1 MRSRVFL
8 RSEAYAVLGTL
19 ASNAKNWPEAEANLR
34 KSIDAFPQQVDS
46 VAVLRLA
53 VALDMQNKIPDALKY
68 ANQAVDLTKDRPDS
82 AAGKAARAEQD
93 RLTKLN
99 SGAAPGR
106 VRRLRIEPAPRLAQR
121 KPRRVARRQMAL
133 PAVPPMK
140 EREITALEEGLGYH
154 FRRRAVIEQAVTH
167 SSQAREQEAQQAGE
181 SKYKVSDNE
190 QLEFL
195 GDAVLAL
202 VTSEELFQ
210 RFPQFREG
218 ELSKLRAHLV
228 SERHLIQVAQ
238 QLELGHY
245 LRLGRGEEKSG
256 GRGKTALLVDAL
268 EAILAAIYLDGGL
281 EVAREF
287 VLRNVIAPELER
299 MEQGGGTLADHRFQ
313 VCVAGSGAE
322 SGPAAARI
330 RAGGGGRSGA
340 QQDVYGG
347 GALAYER
354 QARRGICGAGA
365 GLHQENCGTGCGPA
379 IADVSGLAA
388 EGDRRES
395 GGARR
400 RWISRLMD
408 SPHRTPRSRILQVL
422 PEFTCRF
429 S

>member
-1 MRSRVFL
+1 
-8 RSEAYAVLGTL
+8 
-19 ASNAKNWPEAEANLR
+19 
-34 KSIDAFPQQVDS
+34 
-46 VAVLRLA
+46 
-53 VALDMQNKIPDALKY
+53 
-68 ANQAVDLTKDRPDS
+68 
-82 AAGKAARAEQD
+82 
-93 RLTKLN
+93 
-99 SGAAPGR
+99 
-106 VRRLRIEPAPRLAQR
+106 
-121 KPRRVARRQMAL
+121 
-133 PAVPPMK
+133 MK

-228 SERHLIQVAQ
+228 SERHLIRVAQ

-299 MEQGGGTLADHRFQ
+299 MERGGGTLPVTDFKSALQ
-313 VCVAGSGAE
+313 EAVQSLGLPQPAYVLVEEAGPEHSKTFTVEARLHMKNGKDVEFVGRAQGSTKKTAE
-322 SGPAAARI
+322 QDAARQLLTFLAS
-330 RAGGGGRSGA
+330 RPKPTEGKTTA
-340 QQDVYGG
+340 QNSHSVDK
-347 GALAYER
+347 
-354 QARRGICGAGA
+354 
-365 GLHQENCGTGCGPA
+365 
-379 IADVSGLAA
+379 
-388 EGDRRES
+388 
-395 GGARR
+395 
-400 RWISRLMD
+400 
-408 SPHRTPRSRILQVL
+408 
-422 PEFTCRF
+422 
-429 S
+429 